1 MKSALLT
8 SVREC
13 KSHLVPTTRMA
24 TLLDPCTKAMEGIS
38 EQDQKS
44 AWKSLK
50 ENLILNQGNQERPE
64 AAAAS
69 VQPTSASD
77 LSSLSLLQRVRQAMD
92 NPLTPDSQPVPQA
105 PTTSPII
112 HELKAYMAA
121 EGIPFASYRSSIDWW
136 SANQSRFPN
145 IARLAKAY
153 LVIPATSS
161 ASEVV
166 FSVMGICSPKACNRK
181 LPAHLGAE
189 VFLRSNVEFVIPR
202 SPEFQAEVNA
212 VLAIKE

>member
-1 MKSALLT
+1 
-8 SVREC
+8 
-13 KSHLVPTTRMA
+13 
-24 TLLDPCTKAMEGIS
+24 MEGLS
-38 EQDQKS
+38 EQEQKS

-50 ENLILNQGNQERPE
+50 ENLTLSEGNQERP

-69 VQPTSASD
+69 TQPTSAAN
-77 LSSLSLLQRVRQAMD
+77 LSSLSLLQRVRQAME
-92 NPLTPDSQPVPQA
+92 NPLTPDPQPVPQA

-112 HELKAYMAA
+112 HEWKAFMAA
-121 EGIPFASYRSSIDWW
+121 DGIPFSNYRTSIDWW

-145 IARLAKAY
+145 MARLAKAY

-181 LPAHLGAE
+181 LPQYNTIEIISTSL
-189 VFLRSNVEFVIPR
+189 VPFL
-202 SPEFQAEVNA
+202 
-212 VLAIKE
+212 

>member
-1 MKSALLT
+1 
-8 SVREC
+8 
-13 KSHLVPTTRMA
+13 
-24 TLLDPCTKAMEGIS
+24 MEGLS
-38 EQDQKS
+38 EQEQKS

-50 ENLILNQGNQERPE
+50 ENLILNEGNQQRP
-64 AAAAS
+64 AAAAPS
-69 VQPTSASD
+69 MQPTSAANS
-77 LSSLSLLQRVRQAMD
+77 SSLSLLQRVRQAMES
-92 NPLTPDSQPVPQA
+92 PLTPDPQPVPQV

-112 HELKAYMAA
+112 HEWKAYMAA
-121 EGIPFASYRSSIDWW
+121 DGIPFSITSINWW

-181 LPAHLGAE
+181 LPAHLRRCSCGAM
-189 VFLRSNVEFVIPR
+189 LNS
-202 SPEFQAEVNA
+202 
-212 VLAIKE
+212 